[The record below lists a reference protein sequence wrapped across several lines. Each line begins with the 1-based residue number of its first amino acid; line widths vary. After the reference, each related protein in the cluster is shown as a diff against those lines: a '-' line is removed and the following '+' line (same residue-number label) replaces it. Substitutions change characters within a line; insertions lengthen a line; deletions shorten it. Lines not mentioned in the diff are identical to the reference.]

1 MNSTPDLII
10 STENLTKA
18 YGKKQVVS
26 NLNLAVPRG
35 SICGFLGANG
45 AGKSTTIKLLLGLLQ
60 PTSGVGTVFSKNIAT
75 DSVAIRERVGF
86 LAQSPSFY
94 GYLTAR
100 ETLQFVASFFFT
112 GSKTAIA
119 ARIEELIE
127 IVGLSGKADRP
138 VKGFSGGEKQ
148 RLGIAQA
155 AINDPE
161 LIILDEPA
169 SALDPLGRRDVL
181 KILDSFR
188 GRSTVFYSTHIL
200 DDVQRV
206 SDRVVILE
214 QGRLIAQGRIQD
226 LLSGNRNVFNLTV
239 RGDGS
244 PVLAKLLS
252 VPWVK
257 KVDVER
263 DIPNLTNHQIT
274 KLEIHVT
281 DAHAAEVE
289 LLRIAISE
297 PATIVTQFDRSTQN
311 LEDIFVNLVK
321 GKTKNDWAK
330 YWTSTSC

>member
-1 MNSTPDLII
+1 MVASPDLII

-18 YGKKQVVS
+18 YGKRQVVS

-60 PTSGVGTVFSKNIAT
+60 PTSGVGTVFGKNIAT

-127 IVGLSGKADRP
+127 LVGLSGKADRP

-181 KILDSFR
+181 KILESFR

-214 QGRLIAQGRIQD
+214 RGRLIAQGRIEE
-226 LLSGNRNVFNLTV
+226 LLSGNRDVFNLTV

-257 KVDVER
+257 KVEVDQSTP
-263 DIPNLTNHQIT
+263 DSTNRTT

-289 LLRIAISE
+289 LLRIAMQD
-297 PATIVTQFDRSTQN
+297 PATIVTQFEQSTNN

-321 GKTKNDWAK
+321 GDTKP
-330 YWTSTSC
+330 

>member
-1 MNSTPDLII
+1 MHSTNDLII
-10 STENLTKA
+10 STENLTKS
-18 YGKKQVVS
+18 YGKRQVVS
-26 NLNLAVPRG
+26 NLNLAVPKG

-60 PTSGVGTVFSKNIAT
+60 PTSGVGTVFGKNIAT

-94 GYLTAR
+94 VYLTAR

-127 IVGLSGKADRP
+127 LVGLSGKADRP

-181 KILDSFR
+181 KILESFR

-214 QGRLIAQGRIQD
+214 QGRLIAQGRIEE

-244 PVLAKLLS
+244 AVLAKLLA

-257 KVDVER
+257 KVEVDR
-263 DIPNLTNHQIT
+263 GIPDRENVRTT

-281 DAHAAEVE
+281 DAQAAEIE
-289 LLRIAISE
+289 LLRLVMANPE
-297 PATIVTQFDRSTQN
+297 TIVTQFDRSTQN
-311 LEDIFVNLVK
+311 LEDIFVNLVA
-321 GKTKNDWAK
+321 GAVKND
-330 YWTSTSC
+330 

>member
-1 MNSTPDLII
+1 MVASSDLII
-10 STENLTKA
+10 STENLTKS
-18 YGKKQVVS
+18 YGKRQVVS
-26 NLNLAVPRG
+26 NLNLAIPRG

-45 AGKSTTIKLLLGLLQ
+45 AGKSTTIKLLLGLVQ
-60 PTSGVGTVFSKNIAT
+60 PTSGVGTVFGKNIVT

-127 IVGLSGKADRP
+127 LVGLSGKADRS

-155 AINDPE
+155 AINEPE

-181 KILDSFR
+181 KILESFR
-188 GRSTVFYSTHIL
+188 DRSTVFYSTHIL

-214 QGRLIAQGRIQD
+214 RGRLIAQGRIEE
-226 LLSGNRNVFNLTV
+226 LLAGDSNLFHLTV

-244 PVLAKLLS
+244 IVKDRLLSIPWIKKIEAEIGAPDLTNSRTTKLLIYVS
-252 VPWVK
+252 
-257 KVDVER
+257 DDR
-263 DIPNLTNHQIT
+263 
-274 KLEIHVT
+274 
-281 DAHAAEVE
+281 AAETE
-289 LLRIAISE
+289 LLRLAIKDE
-297 PATIVTQFDRSTQN
+297 QTIITHFERLTHN
-311 LEDIFVNLVK
+311 LEDVFVNLVS
-321 GKTKNDWAK
+321 GNTK
-330 YWTSTSC
+330 YE

>member
-1 MNSTPDLII
+1 MRPTTDLII

-18 YGKKQVVS
+18 YGKRQVVS

-60 PTSGVGTVFSKNIAT
+60 PTSGVGTVFGKNIAT

-127 IVGLSGKADRP
+127 LVGLSGKADRP

-181 KILDSFR
+181 KILESFR

-214 QGRLIAQGRIQD
+214 RGRLIAQGRIEE
-226 LLSGNRNVFNLTV
+226 LLSGNRDVFNLTV

-244 PVLAKLLS
+244 AVSAKLLA
-252 VPWVK
+252 VPWVR
-257 KVDVER
+257 KVEVDR
-263 DIPNLTNHQIT
+263 SIPDRENIRTT

-281 DAHAAEVE
+281 NAQAAEVE
-289 LLRIAISE
+289 LLRLAISD
-297 PATIVTQFDRSTQN
+297 PDMIVIQFDRSTQN
-311 LEDIFVNLVK
+311 LEDIFVNLVE
-321 GKTKNDWAK
+321 GSSKND
-330 YWTSTSC
+330 

>member
-1 MNSTPDLII
+1 MSTTPDLII
-10 STENLTKA
+10 STEHLTKA
-18 YGKKQVVS
+18 YGRRQVVS

-60 PTSGVGTVFSKNIAT
+60 PTSGVGTVFGKNIVT

-127 IVGLSGKADRP
+127 LVGLSGKANRP

-181 KILDSFR
+181 KILESFR

-214 QGRLIAQGRIQD
+214 RGRLIAQGRIEE
-226 LLSGNRNVFNLTV
+226 LLSGNRDVFNLTV

-252 VPWVK
+252 VSWVK
-257 KVDVER
+257 KVEVDR
-263 DIPNLTNHQIT
+263 NTPDSTNRTT
-274 KLEIHVT
+274 KIEIHVT
-281 DAHAAEVE
+281 DSHAAETE
-289 LLRIAISE
+289 LLRIAMQD
-297 PATIVTQFDRSTQN
+297 PATIVIQFDRSTQN
-311 LEDIFVNLVK
+311 LEDIFVNLIE
-321 GKTKNDWAK
+321 GSSKND
-330 YWTSTSC
+330 

>member
-1 MNSTPDLII
+1 MVASSDLII
-10 STENLTKA
+10 STENLTKS
-18 YGKKQVVS
+18 YGKRAVVS
-26 NLNLAVPRG
+26 NLNLAIPRG

-45 AGKSTTIKLLLGLLQ
+45 AGKSTTIKLLLGLVQ
-60 PTSGVGTVFSKNIAT
+60 PTSGVGTVFGKNIVT

-119 ARIEELIE
+119 ARIEELIDL
-127 IVGLSGKADRP
+127 VGLNGKADRP

-161 LIILDEPA
+161 LIVLDEPA

-181 KILDSFR
+181 KILESFR
-188 GRSTVFYSTHIL
+188 DRSTVFYSTHIL

-214 QGRLIAQGRIQD
+214 RGRLIAQGRIEE
-226 LLSGNRNVFNLTV
+226 LLAGDSNLFYLTV
-239 RGDGS
+239 RGDGAT
-244 PVLAKLLS
+244 VKNRLLS
-252 VPWVK
+252 IPWIK
-257 KVDVER
+257 KIEVETG
-263 DIPNLTNHQIT
+263 IPDLTNNRTT
-274 KLEIHVT
+274 KLKIYVS
-281 DAHAAEVE
+281 DARAAETE
-289 LLRIAISE
+289 LLRLAIKDE
-297 PATIVTQFDRSTQN
+297 QTIVTHFERSTRN
-311 LEDIFVNLVK
+311 LEDIFVNLV
-321 GKTKNDWAK
+321 GSGNK
-330 YWTSTSC
+330 YE

>member
-1 MNSTPDLII
+1 MVTSPDLII
-10 STENLTKA
+10 STENLTKS
-18 YGKKQVVS
+18 YGKRQIVS

-45 AGKSTTIKLLLGLLQ
+45 AGKSTTIKLLLGLVQ
-60 PTSGVGTVFSKNIAT
+60 PTSGVGTVFGKNIVN

-112 GSKTAIA
+112 SSKTAIA
-119 ARIEELIE
+119 ARIEELIDL
-127 IVGLSGKADRP
+127 VGLNGKADRP

-181 KILDSFR
+181 KILESFR

-206 SDRVVILE
+206 SDSVVILDR
-214 QGRLIAQGRIQD
+214 GRLIAQGSID
-226 LLSGNRNVFNLTV
+226 ELLAGNSNLFNLTI

-244 PVLAKLLS
+244 TVKNRLLSIPWINKIEVETGIPDLTNNRTTKLL
-252 VPWVK
+252 
-257 KVDVER
+257 
-263 DIPNLTNHQIT
+263 
-274 KLEIHVT
+274 IHVS
-281 DAHAAEVE
+281 DARTAEIE
-289 LLRIAISE
+289 LLRIAMQDPE
-297 PATIVTQFDRSTQN
+297 TIVTQFDRSAHN
-311 LEDIFVNLVK
+311 LEDIFVNLV
-321 GKTKNDWAK
+321 GGGNK
-330 YWTSTSC
+330 YE

>member
-1 MNSTPDLII
+1 MTPPDLII
-10 STENLTKA
+10 STQNLTKS
-18 YGKKQVVS
+18 YGKRQVVS

-45 AGKSTTIKLLLGLLQ
+45 AGKSTTIKLLLGLVQ
-60 PTSGVGTVFSKNIAT
+60 PTSGVGTVFGKNIVN

-94 GYLTAR
+94 GHLTAK

-112 GSKTAIA
+112 GSKTAIS

-127 IVGLSGKADRP
+127 LVGLSGKADRP

-181 KILDSFR
+181 KILESFR
-188 GRSTVFYSTHIL
+188 DRSTVFYSTHIL

-214 QGRLIAQGRIQD
+214 RGRLIAQGRIEE
-226 LLSGNRNVFNLTV
+226 LLSGDSNLFHMTV
-239 RGDGS
+239 RGDGATIKNRLLS
-244 PVLAKLLS
+244 MPWINKIELETGVPDLTNSHTTKLLIYVS
-252 VPWVK
+252 
-257 KVDVER
+257 
-263 DIPNLTNHQIT
+263 
-274 KLEIHVT
+274 
-281 DAHAAEVE
+281 DARRAETE
-289 LLRIAISE
+289 LLRLAIADNN
-297 PATIVTQFDRSTQN
+297 TIVTHFERSAHN
-311 LEDIFVNLVK
+311 LEDIFVNLVS
-321 GKTKNDWAK
+321 GGTKHE
-330 YWTSTSC
+330 

>member
-1 MNSTPDLII
+1 MVASPDLII
-10 STENLTKA
+10 STENLTKT
-18 YGKKQVVS
+18 YGKRQVVS

-60 PTSGVGTVFSKNIAT
+60 PTSGVGTVFGKNIAKE
-75 DSVAIRERVGF
+75 SVAIRERVGF
-86 LAQSPSFY
+86 LAQSPIFY

-100 ETLQFVASFFFT
+100 ETLQFVAAFFFT

-127 IVGLSGKADRP
+127 LVGLSGKADRP

-181 KILDSFR
+181 KILESFR

-206 SDRVVILE
+206 SDRVVILDH
-214 QGRLIAQGRIQD
+214 GKLIAQGQIQD
-226 LLSGNRNVFNLTV
+226 LLAGNRDVFNLTV

-244 PVLAKLLS
+244 TVLASLLA

-257 KVDVER
+257 KVEIDQS
-263 DIPNLTNHQIT
+263 IPDLENVRTT
-274 KLEIHVT
+274 KLEINVT
-281 DAHAAEVE
+281 DADAAEVE
-289 LLRIAISE
+289 LLRLVMRD
-297 PATIVTQFDRSTQN
+297 PQTIITQFDRSTQN
-311 LEDIFVNLVK
+311 LEDIFVNLIE
-321 GKTKNDWAK
+321 GAAKND
-330 YWTSTSC
+330 

>member
-1 MNSTPDLII
+1 M
-10 STENLTKA
+10 
-18 YGKKQVVS
+18 S

-60 PTSGVGTVFSKNIAT
+60 PTSGVGRVFGKNIAK

-100 ETLQFVASFFFT
+100 ETLQFVAAFFFT

-127 IVGLSGKADRP
+127 LVGLSGKADRP

-181 KILDSFR
+181 KILESFR

-206 SDRVVILE
+206 SDRVVILDH
-214 QGRLIAQGRIQD
+214 GKLIAQGRIQD
-226 LLSGNRNVFNLTV
+226 LLSRNRDIFNLTV

-244 PVLAKLLS
+244 TVLARLLA

-257 KVDVER
+257 KVEIDQG
-263 DIPNLTNHQIT
+263 IPDLENVRTT
-274 KLEIHVT
+274 KIEIHVT
-281 DAHAAEVE
+281 DADAAEAE
-289 LLRIAISE
+289 LLRLAISDPE
-297 PATIVTQFDRSTQN
+297 TIVTQFDRSTQN
-311 LEDIFVNLVK
+311 LEDIFVNLIE
-321 GKTKNDWAK
+321 GATKHD
-330 YWTSTSC
+330 

>member
-1 MNSTPDLII
+1 MHSTPNLII
-10 STENLTKA
+10 STENLTKS
-18 YGKKQVVS
+18 YGKRQIVS
-26 NLNLAVPRG
+26 NLNLAIPRG

-45 AGKSTTIKLLLGLLQ
+45 AGKSTTIKLLLGLVT
-60 PTSGVGTVFSKNIAT
+60 PTSGVGTIFGKNIT
-75 DSVAIRERVGF
+75 IDSVAIRERVGF

-94 GYLTAR
+94 SYLTAR

-119 ARIEELIE
+119 ASIEELIE
-127 IVGLSGKADRP
+127 LVGLSGKADRP

-181 KILDSFR
+181 KILESFR

-206 SDRVVILE
+206 SDRVVILDR
-214 QGRLIAQGRIQD
+214 GRLIAQGSID
-226 LLSGNRNVFNLTV
+226 ELLSGNNNLFHITV

-244 PVLAKLLS
+244 IVKNRLLPIPWIKKIEVKIGVPDLTNCATTKLL
-252 VPWVK
+252 
-257 KVDVER
+257 
-263 DIPNLTNHQIT
+263 
-274 KLEIHVT
+274 IHVS
-281 DAHAAEVE
+281 DARQAETE
-289 LLRIAISE
+289 LLRLVMQD
-297 PATIVTQFDRSTQN
+297 PGTIVTQFDRSTQN
-311 LEDIFVNLVK
+311 LEDIFVNLVA
-321 GKTKNDWAK
+321 GGTKHE
-330 YWTSTSC
+330 

>member
-1 MNSTPDLII
+1 MVTQNDLII
-10 STENLTKA
+10 STTNLTKS
-18 YGKKQVVS
+18 YGKRQVVS

-35 SICGFLGANG
+35 SICGFLGSNG

-60 PTSGVGTVFSKNIAT
+60 PTSGFGTVFGKNIVN

-119 ARIEELIE
+119 ARIEELIDL
-127 IVGLSGKADRP
+127 VGLSGKADRP
-138 VKGFSGGEKQ
+138 VKGFSGGEQQ

-181 KILDSFR
+181 KILESFR

-206 SDRVVILE
+206 SDRVVILDR
-214 QGRLIAQGRIQD
+214 GRLVAQGKIEE
-226 LLSGNRNVFNLTV
+226 LISGDRSLFHMTV
-239 RGDGS
+239 CGDGS
-244 PVLAKLLS
+244 IVRDRLLS
-252 VPWVK
+252 IPWIK
-257 KVDVER
+257 KI
-263 DIPNLTNHQIT
+263 DIKTGMPDLTNSRTTQL
-274 KLEIHVT
+274 KIHVT
-281 DAHAAEVE
+281 DARAAETE
-289 LLRIAISE
+289 LLRLAVQDPE
-297 PATIVTQFDRSTQN
+297 TIVTHFEKSAHK
-311 LEDIFVNLVK
+311 LEDIFVNLVERGSK
-321 GKTKNDWAK
+321 HD
-330 YWTSTSC
+330 

>member
-1 MNSTPDLII
+1 MLASSDLII
-10 STENLTKA
+10 STENLTKS
-18 YGKKQVVS
+18 YGKRAVVS
-26 NLNLAVPRG
+26 NLNLAIPRG

-45 AGKSTTIKLLLGLLQ
+45 AGKSTTIKLLLGLVQ
-60 PTSGVGTVFSKNIAT
+60 PTSGVGTVFGKNIVT

-119 ARIEELIE
+119 ARIEELIDL
-127 IVGLSGKADRP
+127 VGLNGKADRP

-161 LIILDEPA
+161 LIVLDEPA

-181 KILDSFR
+181 KILESFR
-188 GRSTVFYSTHIL
+188 DRSTVFYSTHIL

-214 QGRLIAQGRIQD
+214 RGRLIAQGRIEE
-226 LLSGNRNVFNLTV
+226 LLAGDSNLFYLTV
-239 RGDGS
+239 RGDGAT
-244 PVLAKLLS
+244 VKNRLLS
-252 VPWVK
+252 IPWIK
-257 KVDVER
+257 KIEVETG
-263 DIPNLTNHQIT
+263 IPDLTNNRTT
-274 KLEIHVT
+274 KLKIYVS
-281 DAHAAEVE
+281 DARAAETE
-289 LLRIAISE
+289 LLRLAIKDE
-297 PATIVTQFDRSTQN
+297 QTIVTHFERSTRN
-311 LEDIFVNLVK
+311 LEDIFVNLV
-321 GKTKNDWAK
+321 GSGNK
-330 YWTSTSC
+330 YE

>member
-1 MNSTPDLII
+1 MSTTPDLII

-18 YGKKQVVS
+18 YGKQQVVS
-26 NLNLAVPRG
+26 NLNLAIPRG

-60 PTSGVGTVFSKNIAT
+60 PTSGIGTVFGKNIAT

-127 IVGLSGKADRP
+127 TVGLSGKADRA

-181 KILDSFR
+181 KILESFR

-206 SDRVVILE
+206 SDRVVILDR
-214 QGRLIAQGRIQD
+214 GRLIAQGRIEE
-226 LLSGNRNVFNLTV
+226 LLSGNRDIFNLTV

-257 KVDVER
+257 KVEVER
-263 DIPNLTNHQIT
+263 DHLDSNSRRTT
-274 KLEIHVT
+274 KLAIHVT
-281 DAHAAEVE
+281 DARTAEVE
-289 LLRIAISE
+289 LLRLAMSN
-297 PATIVTQFDRSTQN
+297 PATIVTQFDRSTQS
-311 LEDIFVNLVK
+311 LEDIFVNLVE
-321 GKTKNDWAK
+321 GKTKND
-330 YWTSTSC
+330 

>member
-1 MNSTPDLII
+1 MHSTNDLII
-10 STENLTKA
+10 STENLTKS
-18 YGKKQVVS
+18 YGKRQVVS

-60 PTSGVGTVFSKNIAT
+60 PTSGVGTVFGKNIAT

-127 IVGLSGKADRP
+127 LVGLSGKADRP

-181 KILDSFR
+181 KILESFR

-214 QGRLIAQGRIQD
+214 RGKLIAQGRIEE
-226 LLSGNRNVFNLTV
+226 LLSGNRDVFNLTV

-244 PVLAKLLS
+244 TVLAKLLS

-257 KVDVER
+257 KVEVDRGVP
-263 DIPNLTNHQIT
+263 DIQNVCTT

-281 DAHAAEVE
+281 DTQAAEVE
-289 LLRIAISE
+289 LLRLAISD
-297 PATIVTQFDRSTQN
+297 PGTIVTQFDRSTQN
-311 LEDIFVNLVK
+311 LEDIFVNLVA
-321 GKTKNDWAK
+321 GAAKND
-330 YWTSTSC
+330 

>member
-1 MNSTPDLII
+1 MLASSDLII
-10 STENLTKA
+10 STENLTKSYSKRA
-18 YGKKQVVS
+18 VVS
-26 NLNLAVPRG
+26 NLNLAIPRG

-45 AGKSTTIKLLLGLLQ
+45 AGKSTTIKLLLGLVQ
-60 PTSGVGTVFSKNIAT
+60 PTSGVGTVFGKNIVT

-119 ARIEELIE
+119 ARIEELIDL
-127 IVGLSGKADRP
+127 VGLNGKADRP

-161 LIILDEPA
+161 LIVLDEPA

-181 KILDSFR
+181 KILESFR
-188 GRSTVFYSTHIL
+188 DRSTVFYSTHIL

-214 QGRLIAQGRIQD
+214 RGRLIAQGRIEE
-226 LLSGNRNVFNLTV
+226 LLAGDSNLFYLTV
-239 RGDGS
+239 RGDGAT
-244 PVLAKLLS
+244 VKNRLLS
-252 VPWVK
+252 IPWIK
-257 KVDVER
+257 KIEVETG
-263 DIPNLTNHQIT
+263 IPDLTNNRTT
-274 KLEIHVT
+274 KLKIYVS
-281 DAHAAEVE
+281 DARAAETE
-289 LLRIAISE
+289 LLRLAIKDE
-297 PATIVTQFDRSTQN
+297 QTIVTHFERSTRS
-311 LEDIFVNLVK
+311 LEDIFVNLV
-321 GKTKNDWAK
+321 GSGNK
-330 YWTSTSC
+330 YE

>member
-1 MNSTPDLII
+1 MVTSPDLII
-10 STENLTKA
+10 STKNLTKS
-18 YGKKQVVS
+18 YGKRQIVS

-45 AGKSTTIKLLLGLLQ
+45 AGKSTTIKLLLGLVQ
-60 PTSGVGTVFSKNIAT
+60 PTSGVGTVFGKNIVN

-119 ARIEELIE
+119 ARIEELIDL
-127 IVGLSGKADRP
+127 VGLNGKADRP

-181 KILDSFR
+181 KILESFR

-206 SDRVVILE
+206 SDRVVILDR
-214 QGRLIAQGRIQD
+214 GRLIAQGSID
-226 LLSGNRNVFNLTV
+226 ELLLGNSNLFNLTLS
-239 RGDGS
+239 GDGQTVKSRLLAIPWVNKIEIKTGS
-244 PVLAKLLS
+244 PDLTNSRTTKLL
-252 VPWVK
+252 
-257 KVDVER
+257 
-263 DIPNLTNHQIT
+263 
-274 KLEIHVT
+274 IHVS
-281 DAHAAEVE
+281 DARTAEIE
-289 LLRIAISE
+289 LLRIAMQDPE
-297 PATIVTQFDRSTQN
+297 TIVTQFDRSTQN
-311 LEDIFVNLVK
+311 LEDIFVNLV
-321 GKTKNDWAK
+321 GGGTK
-330 YWTSTSC
+330 YE

>member
-1 MNSTPDLII
+1 MVASPDLII
-10 STENLTKA
+10 STENLTKT
-18 YGKKQVVS
+18 YGKRQVVS

-60 PTSGVGTVFSKNIAT
+60 PTSGVGTVFGKNIAK
-75 DSVAIRERVGF
+75 DSVAVRERVGF

-100 ETLQFVASFFFT
+100 ETLQFVAAFFFT

-127 IVGLSGKADRP
+127 LVGLSGKADRP

-181 KILDSFR
+181 KILESFR

-206 SDRVVILE
+206 SDRVVILDR
-214 QGRLIAQGRIQD
+214 GKLIAQGQIQD
-226 LLSGNRNVFNLTV
+226 LLAGNSDVFNLTV
-239 RGDGS
+239 RGDS
-244 PVLAKLLS
+244 STVLAKLLA

-257 KVDVER
+257 KVEIDR
-263 DIPNLTNHQIT
+263 GIPDLENVRTT

-281 DAHAAEVE
+281 DAHTAEVE
-289 LLRIAISE
+289 LLRLAMRD
-297 PATIVTQFDRSTQN
+297 PQTIITQFARSTQN
-311 LEDIFVNLVK
+311 LEDIFVNLIE
-321 GKTKNDWAK
+321 GAAK
-330 YWTSTSC
+330 HD

>member
-1 MNSTPDLII
+1 MSPDLII
-10 STENLTKA
+10 STENLTKSS
-18 YGKKQVVS
+18 GKRQIIS
-26 NLNLAVPRG
+26 QLNLAVPRG

-45 AGKSTTIKLLLGLLQ
+45 AGKSTTIKLLLGLVQ
-60 PTSGVGTVFSKNIAT
+60 PTSGVGTVFGKNIVN

-119 ARIEELIE
+119 ARIEELIDL
-127 IVGLSGKADRP
+127 VGLNGKADRP

-181 KILDSFR
+181 KILESFR

-214 QGRLIAQGRIQD
+214 RGRLIAQGRIEE
-226 LLSGNRNVFNLTV
+226 LLAGDSNLFYLTV
-239 RGDGS
+239 RGDGATVKNRLLS
-244 PVLAKLLS
+244 IPWIKKIEIETGIPDLTNSRTTKLL
-252 VPWVK
+252 
-257 KVDVER
+257 
-263 DIPNLTNHQIT
+263 
-274 KLEIHVT
+274 IHVS
-281 DAHAAEVE
+281 DARAAETE
-289 LLRIAISE
+289 LLRLAIKDE
-297 PATIVTQFDRSTQN
+297 QTIVTHFERSAHN
-311 LEDIFVNLVK
+311 LEDIFVNLVSS
-321 GKTKNDWAK
+321 GTK
-330 YWTSTSC
+330 YE

>member
-1 MNSTPDLII
+1 MSPDLII
-10 STENLTKA
+10 STENLTKS
-18 YGKKQVVS
+18 YGKQQIIS
-26 NLNLAVPRG
+26 QLNLAVPRG

-45 AGKSTTIKLLLGLLQ
+45 AGKSTTIKLLLGLVQ
-60 PTSGVGTVFSKNIAT
+60 PTSGVGTVFGKNIVN

-119 ARIEELIE
+119 ARIEELIDL
-127 IVGLSGKADRP
+127 VGLNGKADRP

-181 KILDSFR
+181 KILESFR

-206 SDRVVILE
+206 SDSLSERLRQRVVILE
-214 QGRLIAQGRIQD
+214 QGRLIAQGRIEE
-226 LLSGNRNVFNLTV
+226 LLASDSNLFYLTV
-239 RGDGS
+239 RGDGATVKNRLLS
-244 PVLAKLLS
+244 IPWINKIEIETGITDLTNSRTTKLL
-252 VPWVK
+252 
-257 KVDVER
+257 
-263 DIPNLTNHQIT
+263 
-274 KLEIHVT
+274 IHVS
-281 DAHAAEVE
+281 DARAAETE
-289 LLRIAISE
+289 LLRLAIKDE
-297 PATIVTQFDRSTQN
+297 QTIVTHFERSAHN
-311 LEDIFVNLVK
+311 LEDIFVNLVSS
-321 GKTKNDWAK
+321 GTK
-330 YWTSTSC
+330 YE

>member
-1 MNSTPDLII
+1 MTLPDLII
-10 STENLTKA
+10 STENLTKS
-18 YGKKQVVS
+18 YGKRQIVHK
-26 NLNLAVPRG
+26 LNLAVPMG

-45 AGKSTTIKLLLGLLQ
+45 AGKSTTIKLLLGLVQ
-60 PTSGVGTVFSKNIAT
+60 PTSGVGTVFGKNIVN
-75 DSVAIRERVGF
+75 DSVAIRDRVGF

-127 IVGLSGKADRP
+127 LVGLSGKADRA

-181 KILDSFR
+181 KILESFR

-206 SDRVVILE
+206 SDRVVILDR
-214 QGRLIAQGRIQD
+214 GRLIAQGSIEE
-226 LLSGNRNVFNLTV
+226 LLSGDLSLFHMTV
-239 RGDGS
+239 RGDGGIVS
-244 PVLAKLLS
+244 QRLLS
-252 VPWVK
+252 IPWVK
-257 KVDVER
+257 KI
-263 DIPNLTNHQIT
+263 DIATGAPDLENGRTT
-274 KLEIHVT
+274 RLEIHVT
-281 DAHAAEVE
+281 DSHAAETE
-289 LLRIAISE
+289 LLRLAIADTG
-297 PATIVTQFDRSTQN
+297 TIITQFERSAHN
-311 LEDIFVNLVK
+311 LEDLFVNLV
-321 GKTKNDWAK
+321 GGGTKHE
-330 YWTSTSC
+330 

>member
-1 MNSTPDLII
+1 MHSTTDLII
-10 STENLTKA
+10 STENMTKA
-18 YGKKQVVS
+18 YGKRQVVS

-60 PTSGVGTVFSKNIAT
+60 PTSGVGTVFGKNIAT

-94 GYLTAR
+94 SYLTAR

-127 IVGLSGKADRP
+127 LVGLSGKADRP

-181 KILDSFR
+181 KILESFR

-206 SDRVVILE
+206 SDRVVILDR
-214 QGRLIAQGRIQD
+214 GRLIAQGRIEE
-226 LLSGNRNVFNLTV
+226 LLSGNRDIFNLTV

-257 KVDVER
+257 KVEVDR
-263 DIPNLTNHQIT
+263 ITSDSNDRTT

-281 DAHAAEVE
+281 DAHTAEIE
-289 LLRIAISE
+289 LLRLVMAN

-311 LEDIFVNLVK
+311 LEDIFVNLVA
-321 GKTKNDWAK
+321 GAVKND
-330 YWTSTSC
+330 

>member
-1 MNSTPDLII
+1 MVASPDLII

-18 YGKKQVVS
+18 YGKRQVVS

-60 PTSGVGTVFSKNIAT
+60 PTSGVGTVFGKNIAT

-112 GSKTAIA
+112 GSKTAIS

-181 KILDSFR
+181 KILESFR

-214 QGRLIAQGRIQD
+214 CGRLIAQGRIEE
-226 LLSGNRNVFNLTV
+226 LLSGNRDVFNLTV

-257 KVDVER
+257 KVEVDR
-263 DIPNLTNHQIT
+263 STPDSTNRTT

-281 DAHAAEVE
+281 DSHAAEQE
-289 LLRIAISE
+289 LLRIAMQD
-297 PATIVTQFDRSTQN
+297 PATIVIQFDRSTQN
-311 LEDIFVNLVK
+311 LEDIFVNLVE
-321 GKTKNDWAK
+321 G
-330 YWTSTSC
+330 SCQK

>member
-1 MNSTPDLII
+1 MLTTTDLII
-10 STENLTKA
+10 STENLTKS
-18 YGKKQVVS
+18 YGKRQVVS

-60 PTSGVGTVFSKNIAT
+60 PTSGLGTVFGKNIVN
-75 DSVAIRERVGF
+75 DSVVIRERVGF

-127 IVGLSGKADRP
+127 VVGLSGKADRP
-138 VKGFSGGEKQ
+138 VKCFSGGEKQ

-181 KILDSFR
+181 KILESFR

-214 QGRLIAQGRIQD
+214 RGRLIAQGRIEE
-226 LLSGNRNVFNLTV
+226 LLSGNRDVFNLTL

-244 PVLAKLLS
+244 TVLAKLLS

-257 KVDVER
+257 KVEVDRGISNRENVR
-263 DIPNLTNHQIT
+263 TT

-281 DAHAAEVE
+281 DAQAAEVE
-289 LLRIAISE
+289 LLRLAISD
-297 PATIVTQFDRSTQN
+297 PDTIVTQFDRSTQN
-311 LEDIFVNLVK
+311 LEDIFVNLVE
-321 GKTKNDWAK
+321 GSSKND
-330 YWTSTSC
+330 

>member
-1 MNSTPDLII
+1 MDSTTDLII
-10 STENLTKA
+10 STENLTKS
-18 YGKKQVVS
+18 YGKRQVVS

-60 PTSGVGTVFSKNIAT
+60 PTSGVGIVFGKNIAT

-119 ARIEELIE
+119 ARIEELIDL
-127 IVGLSGKADRP
+127 VGLSGKADRA

-181 KILDSFR
+181 KILESFR

-206 SDRVVILE
+206 SDRVVILDH
-214 QGRLIAQGRIQD
+214 GRLIAQGRIEE
-226 LLSGNRNVFNLTV
+226 LLSGNRDVFNLTV

-257 KVDVER
+257 KVEVDR
-263 DIPNLTNHQIT
+263 DIPDSTNCRTT

-281 DAHAAEVE
+281 DARAAEVE
-289 LLRIAISE
+289 LLRLAISD
-297 PATIVTQFDRSTQN
+297 PVTIVTQFNRSTQN
-311 LEDIFVNLVK
+311 LEDIFVNLVESS
-321 GKTKNDWAK
+321 TKND
-330 YWTSTSC
+330 

>member
-1 MNSTPDLII
+1 MLTQPDLII
-10 STENLTKA
+10 STDNLTKS
-18 YGKKQVVS
+18 YGKRQVVS
-26 NLNLAVPRG
+26 KLNLAIPRG

-45 AGKSTTIKLLLGLLQ
+45 SGKSTTIKLLLGLVQ
-60 PTSGVGTVFSKNIAT
+60 PSSGVGTIFGKNIVT

-100 ETLQFVASFFFT
+100 ETLQFVASFFFS

-127 IVGLSGKADRP
+127 LVGLSGKADRP

-169 SALDPLGRRDVL
+169 AALDPLGRRDVL
-181 KILDSFR
+181 KILESFR

-206 SDRVVILE
+206 SDRVVMLE
-214 QGRLIAQGRIQD
+214 RGRSIAQGSISE
-226 LLSGNRNVFNLTV
+226 LLSGDSSLFYLTV

-244 PVLAKLLS
+244 TVLAKLLA
-252 VPWVK
+252 VPWIK
-257 KVDVER
+257 KIEVDR
-263 DIPNLTNHQIT
+263 GFSNLENVGTT
-274 KLEIHVT
+274 KLQIHVT
-281 DAHAAEVE
+281 DVHAAETE
-289 LLRIAISE
+289 LLRLAISDAE
-297 PATIVTQFDRSTQN
+297 TIVTQFDRSARN
-311 LEDIFVNLVK
+311 LEDIFVNLVT
-321 GKTKNDWAK
+321 GDSK
-330 YWTSTSC
+330 YD